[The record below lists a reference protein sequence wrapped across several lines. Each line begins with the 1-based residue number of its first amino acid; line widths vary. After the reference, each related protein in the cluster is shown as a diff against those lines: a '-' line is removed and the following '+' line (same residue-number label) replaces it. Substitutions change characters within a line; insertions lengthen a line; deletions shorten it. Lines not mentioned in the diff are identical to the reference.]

1 MDEGRLT
8 SALSRAE
15 RALERVEAAVR
26 NAPRTGGRDEAL
38 RDRVREAVAELD
50 RLIREASR

>member
-15 RALERVEAAVR
+15 KAIERIERAVR
-26 NAPRTGGRDEAL
+26 DSRQSVERDEAL
-38 RDRVREAVAELD
+38 RTRVRDAVAELD
-50 RLIREASR
+50 QLIREAS